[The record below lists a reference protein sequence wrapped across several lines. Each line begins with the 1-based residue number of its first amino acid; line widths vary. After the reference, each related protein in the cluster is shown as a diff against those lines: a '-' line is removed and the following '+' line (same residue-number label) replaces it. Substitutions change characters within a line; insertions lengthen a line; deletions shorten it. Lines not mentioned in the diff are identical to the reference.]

1 MSAREPCPWCGGKPE
16 LEEVLAIWVCT
27 ECLAEGPPE
36 DEDGTLW
43 NTRAPDW
50 QDISTAPR
58 DGTDVLIGL
67 GDTIA
72 IGFYCPEN
80 DPRLPP
86 GWIWAGED
94 LWFRCEPTH
103 WMPLPAPPK
112 EVG

>member
-1 MSAREPCPWCGGKPE
+1 MSERDNTCIYCGAPGFTVCRRCSWSGS
-16 LEEVLAIWVCT
+16 EVVDQPLLPAKDAV
-27 ECLAEGPPE
+27 
-36 DEDGTLW
+36 
-43 NTRAPDW
+43 PDW